1 MTTQCDLILQALQSA
16 NGDWVAMPQLAAAA
30 DSLNVHSR
38 IDELRHKRGIPIEN
52 RTESDP
58 RRPRRRL
65 SWYRIATHETAPL
78 SAS

>member
-1 MTTQCDLILQALQSA
+1 MTQCDLILQALHAA
-16 NGDWVAMPQLAAAA
+16 NGGWVPMPQLAAAA

-38 IDELRHKRGIPIEN
+38 IDELRHKGGHHIEN

-65 SWYRIATHETAPL
+65 SFYRIPI
-78 SAS
+78 